1 MGEEIATGQQE
12 YSKRRGHRGGDPRNI
27 TFKVKQSSRVNERRR
42 CNEGQEDVTE
52 VKGTSQ
58 QSHRNIYMYVYI
70 HTQLIG
76 LPS

>member
-1 MGEEIATGQQE
+1 MNTV
-12 YSKRRGHRGGDPRNI
+12 KGGDPRNI

-42 CNEGQEDVTE
+42 CNEGQEDATE

-70 HTQLIG
+70 HT
-76 LPS
+76 